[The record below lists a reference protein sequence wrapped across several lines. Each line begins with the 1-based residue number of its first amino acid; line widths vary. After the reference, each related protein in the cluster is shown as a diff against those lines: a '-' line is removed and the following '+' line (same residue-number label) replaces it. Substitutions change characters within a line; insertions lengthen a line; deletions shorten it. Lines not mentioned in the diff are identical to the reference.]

1 MRKIRAMAPAAM
13 GLMAILGCGDG
24 GGASDGEEATR
35 AAEAEAPRA
44 EALRADP
51 SSDTAPSPSVE
62 GRITFAFD
70 GQPFQ
75 FHHLPADL
83 NYHTSVASSAGAK
96 PHPESSEV
104 LRLIF
109 LSVDLKA
116 LEYPTE
122 LPPRERRAP
131 ATAAAMV
138 GFSYIDA
145 SGQEWAGPGTVL
157 MESFDG
163 AGRLVLT
170 FDGVRLPHTDKA
182 RPDITLTRGE
192 VRAVLD

>member
-1 MRKIRAMAPAAM
+1 MLKIRAMAPAAI
-13 GLMAILGCGDG
+13 GLMAILACGDG
-24 GGASDGEEATR
+24 GRSSDGGEATR
-35 AAEAEAPRA
+35 AAGAEAPRA
-44 EALRADP
+44 EP

-62 GRITFAFD
+62 GRISFAVD

-104 LRLIF
+104 LRVIF

-138 GFSYIDA
+138 GFSYIDD

-157 MESFDG
+157 IESFDG